1 MEVAEF
7 DAFYLA
13 SVHRLVGAL
22 YAMTGDLAE
31 SQDVVQEA
39 FIRAWDHRA
48 KLDRCNN
55 PEAWVRT
62 VARRLAISR
71 WRRAQT
77 VVVAWQRHGPA
88 PLIEPP
94 DLPDPELAAAL
105 RRLPAAQRH
114 AIVLFYLCDQSVEQV
129 AAETGAPI
137 GTVKARL
144 SRGRA
149 ALARS
154 LSAMNGTTKERLKE
168 ESHGRV

>member
-1 MEVAEF
+1 MEAAEF

-13 SVHRLVGAL
+13 SVHRLVGTL

-39 FIRAWDHRA
+39 FVRAWDHRA
-48 KLDRCNN
+48 KLDRCQN

-77 VVVAWQRHGPA
+77 LVLAWQRHGPA

-105 RRLPAAQRH
+105 RQLPVAQRH

-144 SRGRA
+144 SRGRT

-154 LSAMNGTTKERLKE
+154 LAGKNLHTEEPLKE